1 MRGEPIVK
9 TILTLLVS
17 GLFAILLP
25 ATLASAAA
33 KTDQIVI
40 SYQKPQNPAHKAIYE
55 DAKNRKVLERLKEFL
70 SPFRLLRP
78 VKIQMTGCDGD
89 ASADYWEGEIT
100 ICYEFVE
107 GLRKNMPDAITPGGV
122 VPIDTVIGPFVDTVL
137 HEFSHAVFDMFF
149 TPIFGREEDAADQLA
164 AYLYLQ
170 LNETDARRLVLGTV
184 YNYLVVETNDADSAQ
199 TAEEFIE
206 DSAETHSLPSQRAY
220 NLMCVA
226 YGANSKLF
234 EDFVVKKLLPDERAE
249 VCVEEFEQLQ
259 QAYKDLIAPH
269 VDSDLADVVFEKS
282 WLRKMSD

>member
-1 MRGEPIVK
+1 MK
-9 TILTLLVS
+9 TILALLVS

-40 SYQKPQNPAHKAIYE
+40 TYQKPKNPAHKAIYE
-55 DAKNRKVLERLKEFL
+55 DVKKRKVLERLKEFL
-70 SPFRLLRP
+70 SPFRLPKP
-78 VKIQMTGCDGD
+78 VKVQMTGCDGN
-89 ASADYWEGEIT
+89 ASAAYGEGEIT

-107 GLRKNMPDAITPGGV
+107 GLQKNMPDKITPAGV
-122 VPIDTVIGPFVDTVL
+122 VPIDTVIGPFFDTVL
-137 HEFSHAVFDMFF
+137 HEFSHAVFDMLF

-170 LNETDARRLVLGTV
+170 LNEAEARRLVLGTV

-234 EDFVVKKLLPDERAE
+234 EDLVAKKFLPNERAE

-259 QAYKDLIAPH
+259 QAYKDLIEPH
-269 VDSDLADVVFEKS
+269 IDSDLADDVFEKS
-282 WLRKMSD
+282 WLRKMSDQK